1 MVQLQLKGV
10 CPYQQ
15 IHREYTH
22 SLLVWANTY
31 ANSEFRFPI
40 RPAALLACCLAN
52 VSQFN
57 TNTGIYSSNF
67 DLASTL
73 SWGHSLPMGRCY
85 SNCCRSFPGHCWG
98 QGYCGRGSHSSGRG
112 LNILSCSVYS
122 SSVVVD
128 WSCRLTD
135 SIVPSGICAV
145 SNKSLHQS
153 GWRSITA

>member
-1 MVQLQLKGV
+1 MYISAVVRSISRISVVQLQLKGV

-57 TNTGIYSSNF
+57 TNSGIYSSNF
-67 DLASTL
+67 DLTSTL
-73 SWGHSLPMGRCY
+73 SRCHSLPVGRCY

-98 QGYCGRGSHSSGRG
+98 QGYCWCGSCSSGRG
-112 LNILSCSVYS
+112 LTILSCSVYS
-122 SSVVVD
+122 IFFHKYQHIG
-128 WSCRLTD
+128 L
-135 SIVPSGICAV
+135 
-145 SNKSLHQS
+145 
-153 GWRSITA
+153 SITKKAVL